1 MTNDDGASSS
11 SSKKGDEEETKKNT
25 TTFKPPEGA
34 KIQLEF
40 DNSYANFKVERKA
53 DEIGDKNFPGSLH
66 NVAELFG
73 NLQMIRPHLTTL
85 HECVERFKRILK
97 EGPDGKQTNG
107 MGQAIVCFNCGFV
120 ALPKGGDVG
129 MECANCGEKEHTNK
143 VVCKQGDG
151 SIVPWIENRVAPMTK
166 EERRKQIEADV
177 AIARKLQSLVMVAV
191 ISGRFVLAY
200 IHVVIRIEHFS
211 MSFNHA
217 NKIKLSFNR
226 VRIFAFFRYRYYHY
240 YCCSYCYFYYYQV

>member
-1 MTNDDGASSS
+1 MRRNSSTHTNTHRWTTQPIEEMTNDDGAS

-73 NLQMIRPHLTTL
+73 NLQMIRPHLTNL

-177 AIARKLQSLVMVAV
+177 AIARKLQSLGDGGGD
-191 ISGRFVLAY
+191 IG
-200 IHVVIRIEHFS
+200 
-211 MSFNHA
+211 
-217 NKIKLSFNR
+217 
-226 VRIFAFFRYRYYHY
+226 
-240 YCCSYCYFYYYQV
+240 

>member
-1 MTNDDGASSS
+1 MENPPTKEMTNDDGAS

-40 DNSYANFKVERKA
+40 DNSYANFKVERKS

-73 NLQMIRPHLTTL
+73 NLQMIRPHLTNL

-166 EERRKQIEADV
+166 EEGRKQIEADV
-177 AIARKLQSLVMVAV
+177 TIARKLQSLGDGGGD
-191 ISGRFVLAY
+191 IG
-200 IHVVIRIEHFS
+200 
-211 MSFNHA
+211 
-217 NKIKLSFNR
+217 
-226 VRIFAFFRYRYYHY
+226 
-240 YCCSYCYFYYYQV
+240 